1 MKDLLRRIPA
11 VNDCLL
17 TILRDEIFAEIPAGL
32 LKKGIR
38 VVIALLY
45 EISHASGLLIPR
57 AYLLIG
63 KIDEQTGAAYFLVYF
78 LDEKIGKIDEK
89 V

>member
-1 MKDLLRRIPA
+1 MTALLDDLLQSDA
-11 VNDCLL
+11 
-17 TILRDEIFAEIPAGL
+17 
-32 LKKGIR
+32 
-38 VVIALLY
+38 
-45 EISHASGLLIPR
+45 LIPR

-63 KIDEQTGAAYFLVYF
+63 KIDEQTGAAYFLIYF